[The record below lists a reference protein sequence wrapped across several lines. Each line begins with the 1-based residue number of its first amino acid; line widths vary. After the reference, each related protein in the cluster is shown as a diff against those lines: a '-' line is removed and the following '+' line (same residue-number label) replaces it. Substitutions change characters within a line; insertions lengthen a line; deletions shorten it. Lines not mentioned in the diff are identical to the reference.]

1 MISIPTKSNVMEM
14 WKGHSLGILNKY
26 QTLNITVLLI
36 LGGIILFLSFSATGL
51 SQNID
56 GLNPQQDLKKL
67 HITADSLVASQ
78 NNQQVVFTGH
88 VIALYELTT
97 ITSDKLQVFYSDQVD
112 KEKINR
118 SSVKKIIATGNV
130 KIELEGKTA
139 QCEKAVYLTSTNSLT
154 LTGED
159 VRLQSE
165 DSYITGNKITVFQN
179 TGQIVVD
186 GSNEKRVNA
195 VFQPEEKNSETNLK

>member
-1 MISIPTKSNVMEM
+1 MEM

>member
-1 MISIPTKSNVMEM
+1 M
-14 WKGHSLGILNKY
+14 WKGHSLRILNKY

-78 NNQQVVFTGH
+78 NNQQVIFTGH

-130 KIELEGKTA
+130 KIELEDKTA

-159 VRLQSE
+159 ARLQSE

>member
-1 MISIPTKSNVMEM
+1 
-14 WKGHSLGILNKY
+14 LGILNKY
-26 QTLNITVLLI
+26 EILNFTVLLI
-36 LGGIILFLSFSATGL
+36 FGVIISFLSFPTTGL
-51 SQNID
+51 SQNSNELI
-56 GLNPQQDLKKL
+56 PQQNLKKL

-78 NNQQVVFTGH
+78 NNQQVIFTGH

-130 KIELEGKTA
+130 KIEIEGKTA

-159 VRLQSE
+159 ARLQSE
-165 DSYITGNKITVFQN
+165 DSYITGNKITVFQD
-179 TGQIVVD
+179 TGQIIVD

-195 VFQPEEKNSETNLK
+195 VFQPEEKKIRNESKITNLK